1 MQLPGLALSLAI
13 GHFDAVQNRR
23 KPGWLHS
30 FGRLSTMRKLAI
42 RRVCGQCRG
51 CLSMVNCQ
59 TDWTTAIG
67 QSRSSP
73 KRSTKGCTAMAR
85 SPRDIERIYSTH
97 EVVAKLRRLADALEK
112 DESFR
117 IQIAGVRIRVP
128 ERAQFSIEHELEDD
142 EEEIEFQFKWKV
154 EPGSQVESEEGSVV

>member
-1 MQLPGLALSLAI
+1 
-13 GHFDAVQNRR
+13 
-23 KPGWLHS
+23 
-30 FGRLSTMRKLAI
+30 
-42 RRVCGQCRG
+42 
-51 CLSMVNCQ
+51 
-59 TDWTTAIG
+59 
-67 QSRSSP
+67 
-73 KRSTKGCTAMAR
+73 MAR

-142 EEEIEFQFKWKV
+142 EEEIEFQFKWTA